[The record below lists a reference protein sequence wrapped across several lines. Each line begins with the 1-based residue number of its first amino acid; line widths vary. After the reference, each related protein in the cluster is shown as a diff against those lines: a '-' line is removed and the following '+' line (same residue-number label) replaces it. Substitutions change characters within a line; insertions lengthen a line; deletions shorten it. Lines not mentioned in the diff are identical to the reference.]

1 MWEWIKKLWL
11 SSETDS
17 KLKQPKIVDFKK
29 ELIRRI
35 INAYEMGKT
44 TVDYDGIYIYNDGL
58 GNTKQITVS
67 YGLTSSGSLYTFLK
81 EYSRLGAKFS
91 GDFKPYLSLIR
102 NPSIVNNVA
111 FKALLK
117 KAAREDKA
125 YRDLMDDIYYRLY
138 YDPAMKWADLHGLKL
153 PLSRAVIADSF
164 IHSGSILASLRN
176 KFPEP
181 VPSAGGDEKKW
192 VEQYLIARELW
203 LRTHSRKIL
212 NGTAVRPRDYL
223 REVRKGNW
231 NLDILPFVANGLKV
245 Y

>member
-1 MWEWIKKLWL
+1 MWEWIKNLWQPAE
-11 SSETDS
+11 SSV
-17 KLKQPKIVDFKK
+17 KPKQTKTVDTKK

-44 TVDYDGIYIYNDGL
+44 TVDYDGIYIYNDGP
-58 GNTKQITVS
+58 GNTKQVTVS

-81 EYSRLGAKFS
+81 EYTQLGAKFS
-91 GDFKPYLSLIR
+91 GDFKPYLPLVR
-102 NPSIVNNVA
+102 NPSIVHNTA
-111 FKALLK
+111 FISLLK
-117 KAAREDKA
+117 RAAREDKA
-125 YRDLMDDIYYRLY
+125 YRDLMDNVYYRLY
-138 YDPAMKWADLHGLKL
+138 YDPAMKWAESHGFKL
-153 PLSRAVIADSF
+153 PLSLAVIADSY
-164 IHSGSILASLRN
+164 IHSGSILGSLRN

-181 VPSAGGDEKKW
+181 VPSVGGDEKKW

-223 REVRKGNW
+223 REVKKGNW
-231 NLDILPFVANGLKV
+231 NLDTLPFIANGLKV